1 MADDRF
7 KGAFY
12 QGAQKPSFMT
22 RLSRGLMGFA
32 EGGAGR
38 GQEYLASLRAQDEK
52 EREDLLKASVTDARE
67 INRLLSQV
75 QPTAPAPSDSFDDYY
90 RVDDKFSTQP
100 SQPSP
105 TNVNQP
111 GIRES
116 VDILNDRIGLLRE
129 RGQDDSDTMRIRD
142 RILSGD
148 IEAAQAELGSFLGDA
163 QAHRPDWFPQ
173 ADYATDNEVITFSD
187 GSQWLIDKNSGTM
200 TPVGPAKAPELQDE
214 WIPITRA
221 NAAQYGL
228 AHLTEE
234 QFEQAPQYNNKT
246 GELIFRGRQ
255 GSGTNVTVQNMG
267 AIPQGYRLVY
277 DENGNAVS
285 MELIPGSPQAREIE
299 AANNEANQ
307 TRVARRGG
315 EISGLGY
322 KSAAHNNLDVM
333 REMVV
338 NQTIWNPVTGPS
350 TINPMTYL
358 PGSEFKQFD
367 AMKDTVVSNIGFERL
382 QEMRDASPT
391 GGALGQVSDNE
402 LRLLNSALGSL
413 NQDLDDEL
421 MLNQI
426 DQIRD
431 SFDRVL
437 EALADMARNDIEVYQ
452 NGDLK
457 AALERAG
464 HGYLFESASGSAGSD
479 PLGIRQDVVDS
490 SRLTERN

>member
-12 QGAQKPSFMT
+12 RGREKPSFLT
-22 RLSRGLMGFA
+22 RLGRGLMGFG
-32 EGGAGR
+32 EGTAGR
-38 GQEYLASLRAQDEK
+38 GPAYIAGLQAQMDK
-52 EREDLLKASVTDARE
+52 EEEDLLKASVTDARE

-105 TNVNQP
+105 TNVMAETNRGYNRP

-142 RILSGD
+142 RLLSGD

-173 ADYATDNEVITFSD
+173 ADYVTDNEVITSAD
-187 GSQWLIDKNSGTM
+187 GSQWLIDKTSGTR
-200 TPVGPAKAPELQDE
+200 TQVGPAKPPELQDE

-221 NAAQYGL
+221 NAAKYGL
-228 AHLTEE
+228 AHLTNE
-234 QFEQAPQYNNKT
+234 QMEQAPQYNNHT
-246 GELIFRGRQ
+246 GELDFRGRQ

-299 AANNEANQ
+299 A
-307 TRVARRGG
+307 
-315 EISGLGY
+315 
-322 KSAAHNNLDVM
+322 K
-333 REMVV
+333 
-338 NQTIWNPVTGPS
+338 
-350 TINPMTYL
+350 
-358 PGSEFKQFD
+358 
-367 AMKDTVVSNIGFERL
+367 
-382 QEMRDASPT
+382 
-391 GGALGQVSDNE
+391 
-402 LRLLNSALGSL
+402 
-413 NQDLDDEL
+413 
-421 MLNQI
+421 
-426 DQIRD
+426 
-431 SFDRVL
+431 
-437 EALADMARNDIEVYQ
+437 
-452 NGDLK
+452 
-457 AALERAG
+457 
-464 HGYLFESASGSAGSD
+464 
-479 PLGIRQDVVDS
+479 
-490 SRLTERN
+490 